1 MNESNPARA
10 AARTAARTA
19 TGRLFYNGHFYTGP
33 GYAASVLWAQGG
45 RIRALGGPE
54 LLAAAPPELPRTDLG
69 GGWALPGFNDSHLHL
84 LDVGRGLASVDLFG
98 ASGPA
103 DIAARCAAFVRAHAV
118 PPGQAVYGNGWNQ
131 DLFAGPHTLPTRA
144 DLDAAVPDHPL
155 LLDRVCGHIM
165 LCNTAALR
173 AAGITSQTPDPPG
186 GGIDR
191 GPGGEPNG
199 LLRDNAVALVRPLLP
214 AETPAACAGRWRA
227 ALAHAAAHGLTS
239 VQTCDVRSRD
249 WPTVLAALEEL
260 DAQDAL
266 PLRLTL
272 QCAMDTP
279 EDLQALWDAGY
290 RPGAHGKR
298 WKIGPLKLFLD
309 GSLGARTAWL
319 RGGYADAP
327 GAHGLCCLPMAE
339 ALALARKADAAGMQV
354 VAHAIGDGAME
365 EMLDIIET
373 LNAPRGG
380 ANPLRHG
387 VVHCQ
392 VTAPGQWDRLAAL
405 GAGALVQPIFLDYDH
420 TIVTARCGAAL
431 AGTSYAFGDAVR
443 RGLPVSYGTDAPV
456 ESLDPLRN
464 LYAAVTRRPLSGGA
478 PWQPQQAV
486 TRAQALFCYTQGSA
500 WQEFAEAEK
509 GRLAPGLLADFTVL
523 DRDYFTVPE
532 ADIPRLR
539 VQATVTGGQVVY
551 RA

>member
-1 MNESNPARA
+1 M
-10 AARTAARTA
+10 
-19 TGRLFYNGHFYTGP
+19 
-33 GYAASVLWAQGG
+33 LWAQGG

-131 DLFAGPHTLPTRA
+131 DLFAGPHALPTRA

>member
-1 MNESNPARA
+1 MNESNPAR
-10 AARTAARTA
+10 TAARTA
-19 TGRLFYNGHFYTGP
+19 PGRLFYNGHFYTGP

-131 DLFAGPHTLPTRA
+131 DLFAGPHALPTRA

-523 DRDYFTVPE
+523 DRDFFTVPE

>member
-1 MNESNPARA
+1 MNESIPARA
-10 AARTAARTA
+10 AARTA

-144 DLDAAVPDHPL
+144 DLDAVVPDHPL

-279 EDLQALWDAGY
+279 ADLQALWDAGY

-420 TIVTARCGAAL
+420 TIVTVRCGAAL

-509 GRLAPGLLADFTVL
+509 GRLAPGFLADFTVL

>member
-10 AARTAARTA
+10 AARAA

-365 EMLDIIET
+365 EMLEIIET

>member
-1 MNESNPARA
+1 MNESNP
-10 AARTAARTA
+10 ARTAARTA

-98 ASGPA
+98 ASGPV

-266 PLRLTL
+266 SLRLTL

-279 EDLQALWDAGY
+279 ADLQALWDAGY

-392 VTAPGQWDRLAAL
+392 VTTPGQWDRLAAL

-464 LYAAVTRRPLSGGA
+464 LYTAVTRRPLSGGA
-478 PWQPQQAV
+478 PWQPQQGV

-509 GRLAPGLLADFTVL
+509 GRLAPGFLADFTVL

>member
-1 MNESNPARA
+1 MNESNPAR
-10 AARTAARTA
+10 TAARTA
-19 TGRLFYNGHFYTGP
+19 PGRLFYNGHFYTGP

-131 DLFAGPHTLPTRA
+131 DLFAGPHALPTRA

-509 GRLAPGLLADFTVL
+509 GRLAPGFLADFTVL

>member
-10 AARTAARTA
+10 AARTAP
-19 TGRLFYNGHFYTGP
+19 GRLFYNGHFYTGP

-279 EDLQALWDAGY
+279 ADLQALWDAGY

-392 VTAPGQWDRLAAL
+392 VTGPGQWDRLAAL

-509 GRLAPGLLADFTVL
+509 GRLAPGFLADFTVL

>member
-1 MNESNPARA
+1 MNESNPAR
-10 AARTAARTA
+10 TAARTA
-19 TGRLFYNGHFYTGP
+19 PGRLFYNGHFYTGP

-249 WPTVLAALEEL
+249 WTTVLAALEEL

-279 EDLQALWDAGY
+279 ADLQALWDAGY

-532 ADIPRLR
+532 ADIPHLR

>member
-10 AARTAARTA
+10 AARTAP
-19 TGRLFYNGHFYTGP
+19 GRLFYNGHFYTGP

-131 DLFAGPHTLPTRA
+131 DLFAGPHALPTRA

-509 GRLAPGLLADFTVL
+509 GRLAPDFLADFTVL

>member
-10 AARTAARTA
+10 AARAAP
-19 TGRLFYNGHFYTGP
+19 GRLFYNGHFYTGP

-165 LCNTAALR
+165 LCNTAALC

-509 GRLAPGLLADFTVL
+509 GRLAPGFLADFTVL

>member
-10 AARTAARTA
+10 AARTAP
-19 TGRLFYNGHFYTGP
+19 GRLFYNGHFYTGP

-131 DLFAGPHTLPTRA
+131 DLFAGPHALPTRA

-173 AAGITSQTPDPPG
+173 AASITSQTPDPPG

-456 ESLDPLRN
+456 ESLDPLCN

-509 GRLAPGLLADFTVL
+509 GRLAPGFIADFTVL

>member
-10 AARTAARTA
+10 AARTAP
-19 TGRLFYNGHFYTGP
+19 GRLFYNGHFYTGP

-199 LLRDNAVALVRPLLP
+199 LLRDNAAALVRPLLP

-392 VTAPGQWDRLAAL
+392 VTTPGQWDRLAAL
-405 GAGALVQPIFLDYDH
+405 GAGTLVQPIFLDYDH

-509 GRLAPGLLADFTVL
+509 GRLAPGFLADFTVL

>member
-10 AARTAARTA
+10 AARTAP
-19 TGRLFYNGHFYTGP
+19 GRLFYNGHFYTGP

-131 DLFAGPHTLPTRA
+131 DQFAGPHALPTRA
-144 DLDAAVPDHPL
+144 DLDAVVPDHPL

-199 LLRDNAVALVRPLLP
+199 LLRDNAAALVRPLLP

-279 EDLQALWDAGY
+279 ADLQALWDAGY

>member
-10 AARTAARTA
+10 AARTA

-131 DLFAGPHTLPTRA
+131 DLFAGPHALPTRA

-279 EDLQALWDAGY
+279 ADLQALWDAGY

-509 GRLAPGLLADFTVL
+509 GRLAPGFLADFTVL

-532 ADIPRLR
+532 ADIPCLR

>member
-1 MNESNPARA
+1 MNESNP
-10 AARTAARTA
+10 ARTA
-19 TGRLFYNGHFYTGP
+19 TGRLFYNGNFYTGP

-98 ASGPA
+98 ATGPA

-131 DLFAGPHTLPTRA
+131 DLFAGPHALPTRA

-509 GRLAPGLLADFTVL
+509 GRLAPGFLADFTVL

>member
-1 MNESNPARA
+1 MNESNP
-10 AARTAARTA
+10 ARTAARTA
-19 TGRLFYNGHFYTGP
+19 TGRLFYNGHFYTSP

-84 LDVGRGLASVDLFG
+84 LDVGRGLASVNLFG

-131 DLFAGPHTLPTRA
+131 DLFAGPHALPTRA
-144 DLDAAVPDHPL
+144 DLDAVVPDHPL

>member
-1 MNESNPARA
+1 MNESNP
-10 AARTAARTA
+10 ARTA

-54 LLAAAPPELPRTDLG
+54 LLAAVPPELPRTDLG

-103 DIAARCAAFVRAHAV
+103 DIGARCAAFVRAHAV

-279 EDLQALWDAGY
+279 ADLQALWDAGY

-420 TIVTARCGAAL
+420 TIVTVRCGAAL

>member
-1 MNESNPARA
+1 MNESNP
-10 AARTAARTA
+10 ARTAARTA

-69 GGWALPGFNDSHLHL
+69 GGWVLPGFNDSHLHL

-98 ASGPA
+98 ASGLA

-227 ALAHAAAHGLTS
+227 ALAHAAAHGLTN

-509 GRLAPGLLADFTVL
+509 GRLAPGFLADFTVL

>member
-1 MNESNPARA
+1 MNESNP
-10 AARTAARTA
+10 ARTAARTA

-131 DLFAGPHTLPTRA
+131 DLFAGPHALPTRA

-431 AGTSYAFGDAVR
+431 ARTSYAFGDAVR

-509 GRLAPGLLADFTVL
+509 GRLAPGFLADFTVL

>member
-10 AARTAARTA
+10 AARTA

-131 DLFAGPHTLPTRA
+131 DLFAGPHALPTRA

-327 GAHGLCCLPMAE
+327 GAHGLCCLPMTE

-392 VTAPGQWDRLAAL
+392 VTTPGQWDRLAAL

-509 GRLAPGLLADFTVL
+509 GRLAPGFLADFTVL

>member
-1 MNESNPARA
+1 MNESNPAR
-10 AARTAARTA
+10 TAARTA
-19 TGRLFYNGHFYTGP
+19 PGRLFYNGHFYTGP

-131 DLFAGPHTLPTRA
+131 DLFAGPHALPTRA

-279 EDLQALWDAGY
+279 ADLQALWDAGY

>member
-10 AARTAARTA
+10 AARTAP
-19 TGRLFYNGHFYTGP
+19 GRLFYNGHFYTGP

-131 DLFAGPHTLPTRA
+131 DLFAGPHALPTRA

-319 RGGYADAP
+319 RGGYSDAP
-327 GAHGLCCLPMAE
+327 GTHGLCCLPMAE

-509 GRLAPGLLADFTVL
+509 GRLAPGFLADFTVL

>member
-1 MNESNPARA
+1 MNESNP
-10 AARTAARTA
+10 ARTAARTA

-69 GGWALPGFNDSHLHL
+69 GGWVLPGFNDSHLHL

-131 DLFAGPHTLPTRA
+131 DLFAGPHALPTRA

-509 GRLAPGLLADFTVL
+509 GRLAPGFLADFTVL

>member
-1 MNESNPARA
+1 MNESNPARV
-10 AARTAARTA
+10 AARTAP
-19 TGRLFYNGHFYTGP
+19 GRLFYNGHFYTGP

-131 DLFAGPHTLPTRA
+131 DLFAGPHALPTRA

-319 RGGYADAP
+319 RGGYSDAP
-327 GAHGLCCLPMAE
+327 GTHGLCCLPMAE

-509 GRLAPGLLADFTVL
+509 GRLAPGFLADFTVL

>member
-10 AARTAARTA
+10 AARTAP
-19 TGRLFYNGHFYTGP
+19 GRLFYNGHFYTGP

-103 DIAARCAAFVRAHAV
+103 DIAARCAAFVRAHVV
-118 PPGQAVYGNGWNQ
+118 PPGQVVYGNGWNQ
-131 DLFAGPHTLPTRA
+131 DLFAGPHALPTRA

-279 EDLQALWDAGY
+279 ADLQALWDAGY

-327 GAHGLCCLPMAE
+327 GTHGLCCLPMAE

-509 GRLAPGLLADFTVL
+509 GRLAPGFLADFTVL

>member
-1 MNESNPARA
+1 MNESNP
-10 AARTAARTA
+10 ARTA

-131 DLFAGPHTLPTRA
+131 DLFAGPHALPTRA

-319 RGGYADAP
+319 RGGYADTP
-327 GAHGLCCLPMAE
+327 GTHGLCCLPMAE

-509 GRLAPGLLADFTVL
+509 GRLAPGFLADFTVL

>member
-10 AARTAARTA
+10 AARTAS
-19 TGRLFYNGHFYTGP
+19 GRLFYNGHFYTGP

-131 DLFAGPHTLPTRA
+131 DLFAGPHALPTRA

-509 GRLAPGLLADFTVL
+509 GRLAPGFLADFTVL

>member
-1 MNESNPARA
+1 MNESNPAR
-10 AARTAARTA
+10 TAP
-19 TGRLFYNGHFYTGP
+19 GRLFYNGHFYTGP

-54 LLAAAPPELPRTDLG
+54 LLAAAPPELPRTDLD

-199 LLRDNAVALVRPLLP
+199 LLRDNAAALVRPLLP

-392 VTAPGQWDRLAAL
+392 VTTPGQWDRLAAL

-509 GRLAPGLLADFTVL
+509 GRLAPGFLADFTVL

>member
-10 AARTAARTA
+10 AARTA

-131 DLFAGPHTLPTRA
+131 DLFAGPHALPTRA

-365 EMLDIIET
+365 EMLDIIEM

-392 VTAPGQWDRLAAL
+392 VTTPGQWDRLAAL

-478 PWQPQQAV
+478 PWQPQQGV

-509 GRLAPGLLADFTVL
+509 GRLAPGFLADFTVL

>member
-1 MNESNPARA
+1 MNESNPAR
-10 AARTAARTA
+10 TAARTA
-19 TGRLFYNGHFYTGP
+19 PGRLFYNGHFYTGP

-131 DLFAGPHTLPTRA
+131 DLFAGPHALPTRA
-144 DLDAAVPDHPL
+144 DLDTAVPDHPL

-279 EDLQALWDAGY
+279 ADLQALWDAGY

-509 GRLAPGLLADFTVL
+509 GRLAPGFLADFTVL

>member
-10 AARTAARTA
+10 AARTAP
-19 TGRLFYNGHFYTGP
+19 GRLFYNGHFYTGP

-339 ALALARKADAAGMQV
+339 ALALAHKADAAGMQV

>member
-10 AARTAARTA
+10 AARTAP
-19 TGRLFYNGHFYTGP
+19 GRLFYNGHFYTGP

-131 DLFAGPHTLPTRA
+131 DLFAGLHALPTRA

-279 EDLQALWDAGY
+279 ADLQALWDAGY

-319 RGGYADAP
+319 RGGYADAS

-478 PWQPQQAV
+478 PWQPQQGV

-509 GRLAPGLLADFTVL
+509 GRLAPGFLADFTVL

>member
-10 AARTAARTA
+10 AARTAP
-19 TGRLFYNGHFYTGP
+19 GRLFYNGHFYTGP

-69 GGWALPGFNDSHLHL
+69 GGWVLPGFNDSHLHL

-131 DLFAGPHTLPTRA
+131 DLFAGPHALPTRA

-319 RGGYADAP
+319 RGGYTDAP

-509 GRLAPGLLADFTVL
+509 GRLAPGFLADFTVL

>member
-1 MNESNPARA
+1 MNESNP
-10 AARTAARTA
+10 ARTAARTA

-131 DLFAGPHTLPTRA
+131 DLFAGPHALPTRA

-509 GRLAPGLLADFTVL
+509 GRLAPGFLADFTVL

>member
-1 MNESNPARA
+1 MNESNPAR
-10 AARTAARTA
+10 TAARTA
-19 TGRLFYNGHFYTGP
+19 PGRLFYNGHFYTGP

-131 DLFAGPHTLPTRA
+131 DLFAGPHALPTRA
-144 DLDAAVPDHPL
+144 DLDTAVPDHPL

-279 EDLQALWDAGY
+279 ADLQALWDAGY

-298 WKIGPLKLFLD
+298 WKIGPLKLFLA

-509 GRLAPGLLADFTVL
+509 GRLAPGFLADFTVL

>member
-1 MNESNPARA
+1 MNESNPAR
-10 AARTAARTA
+10 TAARTA
-19 TGRLFYNGHFYTGP
+19 PGRLFYNGHFYTGP

-131 DLFAGPHTLPTRA
+131 DLFAGPHALPTRA

-509 GRLAPGLLADFTVL
+509 GCLAPGFLADFTVL

>member
-10 AARTAARTA
+10 AARTAP
-19 TGRLFYNGHFYTGP
+19 GRLFYNGHFYTGP

-131 DLFAGPHTLPTRA
+131 DLFAGPHALPTRA

-509 GRLAPGLLADFTVL
+509 GRLAPGFLADFTVL

>member
-10 AARTAARTA
+10 AARTAP
-19 TGRLFYNGHFYTGP
+19 GRLFYNGHFYTSP

-131 DLFAGPHTLPTRA
+131 DLFAGPHALPTRA

-478 PWQPQQAV
+478 SWQPQQGV

-509 GRLAPGLLADFTVL
+509 GRLAPGFLADFTVL

>member
-1 MNESNPARA
+1 MNESNP
-10 AARTAARTA
+10 ARTAARTA

-131 DLFAGPHTLPTRA
+131 DLFAGPHALPTRA

-478 PWQPQQAV
+478 PWQPQQGV

-509 GRLAPGLLADFTVL
+509 GRLAPGFLADFTVL

>member
-1 MNESNPARA
+1 MNESNPAR
-10 AARTAARTA
+10 TAARTA
-19 TGRLFYNGHFYTGP
+19 PGRLFYNGHFYTGP

-327 GAHGLCCLPMAE
+327 GTHGLCCLPMAE

-478 PWQPQQAV
+478 PWQPQQGV

-509 GRLAPGLLADFTVL
+509 GRLAPGFLADFTVL